1 MRMHLAE
8 TLIVFLLGI
17 AFSSAPVTGNNIIT
31 ARLDDSID
39 TEIRKGFVELSVDR
53 VNWYKLCDNGRSSS
67 PYFKVASIVCQ
78 QLGYGPPV
86 LAEGH
91 IETSY
96 DNEYFQFED
105 EWCNVT
111 TTQVLQECSLEGSF
125 ASVPDSCYGRIMYVE
140 CLPAEANE
148 YDVALVVD
156 DSFGSFE
163 GLVLIHVNGQWGP
176 ICSGSAGDAVCHQL
190 GYGSAYS
197 GIFHGD
203 VSSDTYASPVLDY
216 LYCYSYEETIEECT
230 KNSEIVG
237 TCDPDMYLKVSCK
250 ESDYSDED
258 DRGGGFRPSGISPSY
273 FLFLVVIIMSMGILF
288 RVYAVKA
295 RARQRQQNPV
305 GATGVQ
311 ALSTTVNQRSD
322 PSRFAT
328 ANYPRQQTQPFT
340 FQGYQPS
347 GMQEAASVPPYPPS
361 YIYPMQPSPF
371 QVYQPS
377 GMQPADSAPPYTAAS
392 YQSPPAPYPPQPN
405 DTELPSYDD
414 AVKSQTPT
422 A

>member
-1 MRMHLAE
+1 MAGPLDSKGLMIFILHL
-8 TLIVFLLGI
+8 LH
-17 AFSSAPVTGNNIIT
+17 VT
-31 ARLDDSID
+31 
-39 TEIRKGFVELSVDR
+39 
-53 VNWYKLCDNGRSSS
+53 
-67 PYFKVASIVCQ
+67 
-78 QLGYGPPV
+78 
-86 LAEGH
+86 
-91 IETSY
+91 
-96 DNEYFQFED
+96 
-105 EWCNVT
+105 
-111 TTQVLQECSLEGSF
+111 
-125 ASVPDSCYGRIMYVE
+125 
-140 CLPAEANE
+140 E

-203 VSSDTYASPVLDY
+203 VSSDTYASPVLDF

-258 DRGGGFRPSGISPSY
+258 DHGGGFRPSGISPSY

-361 YIYPMQPSPF
+361 YISPMQPSPF

-377 GMQPADSAPPYTAAS
+377 GMQPADSAPPYAAAS